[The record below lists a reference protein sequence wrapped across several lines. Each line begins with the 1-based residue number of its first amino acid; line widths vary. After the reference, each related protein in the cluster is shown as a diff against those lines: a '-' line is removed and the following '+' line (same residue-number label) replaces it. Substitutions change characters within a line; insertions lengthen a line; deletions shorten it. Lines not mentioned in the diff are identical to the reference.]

1 MYIVYLIQH
10 SETKHLYYG
19 VTKNLKERLDTHN
32 RNGQKATMHK
42 SGTWMLV
49 YAEAYRA
56 KEDALRRERKLKDH
70 GRSIQELK
78 KRIKKGLL
86 S

>member
-10 SETKHLYYG
+10 TETKELYYG
-19 VTKNLKERLDTHN
+19 VTTNLKNRIATHN
-32 RNGQKATMHK
+32 TNGKKFTTRK
-42 SGTWMLV
+42 NGSWELI
-49 YAEAYRA
+49 YAEAYRSRD
-56 KEDALRRERKLKDH
+56 DALRRERKLKDH

-78 KRIKKGLL
+78 KRLEKSLL